1 MILKSLFINALI
13 RLIFKNKQKNKALS
27 KSALSDFSNALN
39 KCNSF
44 ILVYTYISILFHFYN
59 YIIGL
64 YIEILFLFS
73 KIKKHYINYIVPLK
87 NYLVI

>member
-1 MILKSLFINALI
+1 MHSSFLKCLPAFPHLSLNYPYQKLSHNTYSGYLMILKLLFINALI

-44 ILVYTYISILFHFYN
+44 ILV
-59 YIIGL
+59 
-64 YIEILFLFS
+64 
-73 KIKKHYINYIVPLK
+73 
-87 NYLVI
+87 